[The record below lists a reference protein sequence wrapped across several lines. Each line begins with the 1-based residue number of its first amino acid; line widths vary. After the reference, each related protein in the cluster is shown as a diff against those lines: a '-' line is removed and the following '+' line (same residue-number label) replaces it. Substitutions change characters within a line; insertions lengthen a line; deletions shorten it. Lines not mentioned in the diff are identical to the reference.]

1 MMNNETIKG
10 IYLHIPFCQSICN
23 YCDFPKVFYN
33 KTQADLYLE
42 QLINEINS
50 YDINATDIESIYIGG
65 GTPSVLS
72 EEQLTYLFDNLR
84 LERFTNLKEFS
95 IEVNPESLT
104 SSKIKLFQKYGLNR
118 ISMGVQT
125 FNDDLLKHLNRQHN
139 QELVINKIKQLQ
151 NNGFSN
157 ISIDLMIGLENQ
169 SLEMVYD
176 DLKIIEQLK
185 IPHISYYNLIIE
197 KGTVFYNQNYPE
209 QDNYY
214 QEEVS
219 EYLEKIGFQHYE
231 VSNYALNN
239 KYSKHNLLYWLNE
252 RYYGFGLGAGG
263 FINNYR
269 YYNTKSISEYLK
281 GNYLLDKDYYEN
293 KSDYLKDEVML
304 NFRIFNGID
313 LSHYQTKYNLDFKE
327 YFKDVIIS
335 NKEMLNIK
343 DNKLFIS
350 EKGKRYLNDLI
361 IDFMDVID
369 TKENEDN

>member
-1 MMNNETIKG
+1 MNNETIKG

-42 QLINEINS
+42 QLINEISS

-72 EEQLTYLFDNLR
+72 EEQLTYLFENLR

-104 SSKIKLFQKYGLNR
+104 SSKIKLFKKYGLNR

-157 ISIDLMIGLENQ
+157 ISIDLMMGLENQ
-169 SLEMVYD
+169 SLEMVYN
-176 DLKIIEQLK
+176 DLKIVEQLI

-219 EYLEKIGFQHYE
+219 EYLEKKGFQHYE

>member
-1 MMNNETIKG
+1 MNNETIKG